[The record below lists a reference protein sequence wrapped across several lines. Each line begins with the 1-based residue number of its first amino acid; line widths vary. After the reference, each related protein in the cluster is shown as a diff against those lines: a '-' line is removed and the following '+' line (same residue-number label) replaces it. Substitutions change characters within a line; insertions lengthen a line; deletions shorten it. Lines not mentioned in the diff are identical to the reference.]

1 MKGIA
6 KSAARWIWERF
17 SESQFSKIQSNR
29 SKKRWTNQQVS
40 KERLI
45 KMFGYNKPDISLKQ
59 IAQQFDVNISTIN
72 RWAKELGWVKSK
84 EDLKNHSQLKYQQ
97 IVALKN
103 NNLTWREIAQKLCIT
118 ESNAKM
124 CFKRHQKL

>member
-97 IVALKN
+97 IMVLKN

-124 CFKRHQKL
+124 CFKRHSQS